1 MSSQKG
7 NEVTP
12 GGSSFDV
19 PSVPQKGTA
28 NPGSWEAHLSEAL
41 SCHQLPGPDIA
52 EKPSAAVSTLAP
64 TLDAQLHGVVLGPSS
79 LYRFFCKN
87 QTA

>member
-28 NPGSWEAHLSEAL
+28 NPGS
-41 SCHQLPGPDIA
+41 
-52 EKPSAAVSTLAP
+52 
-64 TLDAQLHGVVLGPSS
+64 
-79 LYRFFCKN
+79 
-87 QTA
+87 